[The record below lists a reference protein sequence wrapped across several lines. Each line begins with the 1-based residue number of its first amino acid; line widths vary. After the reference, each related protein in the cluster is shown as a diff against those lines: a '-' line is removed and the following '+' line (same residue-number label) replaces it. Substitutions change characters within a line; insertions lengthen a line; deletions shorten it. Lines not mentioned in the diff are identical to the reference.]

1 MQHDLKFQIPTAWK
15 SRSLRSKILEKS
27 KIFFFEILIKSRSFK
42 LAWGKLSDKIFRQIA
57 RGSNNDVWIL
67 TYICS
72 VKVHGYKANDEISDC
87 EINDQVVVNCSQLA
101 VEEERENN
109 ENIGTNCEQAKKNY
123 FGTIRRKIP
132 RIKIPILTPLLAGG
146 LFVELGKRSEYDK
159 FKPKFILLF
168 ISASVEVT
176 KIFPWTKIQKLWYFL
191 KISANINI
199 YLLLGISWFFGI

>member
-1 MQHDLKFQIPTAWK
+1 M
-15 SRSLRSKILEKS
+15 
-27 KIFFFEILIKSRSFK
+27 
-42 LAWGKLSDKIFRQIA
+42 
-57 RGSNNDVWIL
+57 WIL

-146 LFVELGKRSEYDK
+146 LFVEPGKRSEYDK
-159 FKPKFILLF
+159 FKLNGLHRDPPVAATPL
-168 ISASVEVT
+168 A
-176 KIFPWTKIQKLWYFL
+176 
-191 KISANINI
+191 
-199 YLLLGISWFFGI
+199 